1 MYVTNLQTELSK
13 IKKKS
18 SNNSLLYDFNLSSFS
33 DFNYEKLES
42 NKIYHISDIKKT
54 CIDYRLR
61 FLNFKYFK
69 GDIPVDAKTKVKNFK
84 NDHRQNILDLK
95 IMAPSKLFKLK
106 NADDPLLFTSLG
118 NDYFYL
124 IDKWG
129 NDLSY
134 FRKISMWPFKSL
146 TNILIFVSII
156 SIFLTMLIPKGI
168 FVYDSSPKSE
178 FFITYLFM
186 LKSVIA
192 IVIFFGFSLGKNF
205 NTAIWNR
212 KYFN

>member
-1 MYVTNLQTELSK
+1 MFITNIENELQA
-13 IKKKS
+13 IKNK
-18 SNNSLLYDFNLSSFS
+18 
-33 DFNYEKLES
+33 S
-42 NKIYHISDIKKT
+42 NKNSNIYDLNIQFFNDFDIDKLKSKNIYHISDIKKI

-61 FLNFKYFK
+61 FLNIKYFK
-69 GDIPVDAKTKVKNFK
+69 ADIPLTAQTKLKTFK
-84 NDHRQNILDLK
+84 KEQKLNILDLK

-106 NADDPLLFTSLG
+106 NADDPLLFCNLG

-129 NDLSY
+129 NDLSF

-146 TNILIFVSII
+146 TNILFFIA
-156 SIFLTMLIPKGI
+156 FLSLLATLIIPKGI
-168 FVYDSSPKSE
+168 FVYENSPNAE

-186 LKSVIA
+186 LKSIVA
-192 IVIFFGFSLGKNF
+192 IVLFFGFSLGKNF
-205 NTAIWNR
+205 NKAIWNR

>member
-1 MYVTNLQTELSK
+1 MFITNIENELQA
-13 IKKKS
+13 IKNK
-18 SNNSLLYDFNLSSFS
+18 
-33 DFNYEKLES
+33 S
-42 NKIYHISDIKKT
+42 NKNSNIYDLNIQFFNDFDIDKLKSKNIYHISDIKKI

-61 FLNFKYFK
+61 FLNIKYFK
-69 GDIPVDAKTKVKNFK
+69 ADIPLTAQTKLKTFK
-84 NDHRQNILDLK
+84 KEQKLNILDLK

-106 NADDPLLFTSLG
+106 NADDPLLFCNLG

-129 NDLSY
+129 NDLSF

-146 TNILIFVSII
+146 TNILFFIAFLSLLATLII
-156 SIFLTMLIPKGI
+156 PEGI
-168 FVYDSSPKSE
+168 FVYENSPNAE

-186 LKSVIA
+186 LKS
-192 IVIFFGFSLGKNF
+192 IVAVVLFFGFSLGKNF
-205 NTAIWNR
+205 NKAIWNR

>member
-1 MYVTNLQTELSK
+1 MFITNIENELQA
-13 IKKKS
+13 IKNK
-18 SNNSLLYDFNLSSFS
+18 
-33 DFNYEKLES
+33 S
-42 NKIYHISDIKKT
+42 NKNSNIYDLNIQFFNDFDIDKLKSKNIYHISDIKKI

-61 FLNFKYFK
+61 FLNTKYFK
-69 GDIPVDAKTKVKNFK
+69 GDIPYSAQTKLKTFK
-84 NDHRQNILDLK
+84 KEQKLNILDLK

-106 NADDPLLFTSLG
+106 NADDPLLFCNLG

-129 NDLSY
+129 NDLSF

-146 TNILIFVSII
+146 TNILFFIA
-156 SIFLTMLIPKGI
+156 FLSLLATLIIPKGI
-168 FVYDSSPKSE
+168 FVYENSPNAE

-186 LKSVIA
+186 LKS
-192 IVIFFGFSLGKNF
+192 IVAVVLFFGFSLGKNF
-205 NTAIWNR
+205 NKAIWNR

>member
-1 MYVTNLQTELSK
+1 MFITNIENELQA
-13 IKKKS
+13 IKNK
-18 SNNSLLYDFNLSSFS
+18 
-33 DFNYEKLES
+33 S
-42 NKIYHISDIKKT
+42 NKNSNLYSLNISFFNDFDIDKLKSKNIYHISDIKKI

-61 FLNFKYFK
+61 FLNIKYFK
-69 GDIPVDAKTKVKNFK
+69 ADIPLTAQTKLKTFK
-84 NDHRQNILDLK
+84 KEQKLNILDLK

-106 NADDPLLFTSLG
+106 NADDPLLFCNLG

-129 NDLSY
+129 NDLSF

-146 TNILIFVSII
+146 TNILFFIA
-156 SIFLTMLIPKGI
+156 FLSLLATLIIPKGI
-168 FVYDSSPKSE
+168 FVYENSPNAE

-186 LKSVIA
+186 LKS
-192 IVIFFGFSLGKNF
+192 IVAVVLFFGFSLGKNF
-205 NTAIWNR
+205 NKAIWNR

>member
-1 MYVTNLQTELSK
+1 MYVTNLQTELFK

-33 DFNYEKLES
+33 DFNYEKLKS

-69 GDIPVDAKTKVKNFK
+69 GDIPGHAKTKVKNFK

>member
-1 MYVTNLQTELSK
+1 MYVTNLQTELFK

-69 GDIPVDAKTKVKNFK
+69 GDVPVDVKTKVKNFK

>member
-1 MYVTNLQTELSK
+1 MFITNIENELQA
-13 IKKKS
+13 IKNK
-18 SNNSLLYDFNLSSFS
+18 
-33 DFNYEKLES
+33 S
-42 NKIYHISDIKKT
+42 NKNSNIYDLNIQFFNDFDIDKLKSKNIYHISDIKKI

-61 FLNFKYFK
+61 FLNTKYFK
-69 GDIPVDAKTKVKNFK
+69 GDIPYSAQTKLKTFK
-84 NDHRQNILDLK
+84 KEQKLNILDLK

-106 NADDPLLFTSLG
+106 NADDPLLFCNLG

-129 NDLSY
+129 NDLSF

-146 TNILIFVSII
+146 TNILFFIA
-156 SIFLTMLIPKGI
+156 FLSLLATLIIPKGI
-168 FVYDSSPKSE
+168 FVYDNSPNTE

-186 LKSVIA
+186 LKSIVA

-205 NTAIWNR
+205 NKAIWNR

>member
-1 MYVTNLQTELSK
+1 MFITNIENELQA
-13 IKKKS
+13 IKNK
-18 SNNSLLYDFNLSSFS
+18 
-33 DFNYEKLES
+33 S
-42 NKIYHISDIKKT
+42 NKNSNIYDLNIQFFNDFDIDKLKSKNIYHISDIKKI

-61 FLNFKYFK
+61 FLNIKYFK
-69 GDIPVDAKTKVKNFK
+69 ADIPLTAQTKLKTFK
-84 NDHRQNILDLK
+84 KEQKLNILDLK

-106 NADDPLLFTSLG
+106 NADDPLLFCNLG

-129 NDLSY
+129 NDLSF

-146 TNILIFVSII
+146 TNILFFIA
-156 SIFLTMLIPKGI
+156 FLSLLATLIIPKGI
-168 FVYDSSPKSE
+168 FVYDNSPNTE

-186 LKSVIA
+186 LKSIVA

-205 NTAIWNR
+205 NKAIWNR

>member
-1 MYVTNLQTELSK
+1 MFITNIENELQA
-13 IKKKS
+13 IKNK
-18 SNNSLLYDFNLSSFS
+18 
-33 DFNYEKLES
+33 S
-42 NKIYHISDIKKT
+42 NKNSNIYDLSIQFFNDFDIDKLKRKNIYHISDIKRI

-61 FLNFKYFK
+61 FLNIKYFK
-69 GDIPVDAKTKVKNFK
+69 ADIPLTAQTKLKTFK
-84 NDHRQNILDLK
+84 KEQKLNILDLK

-106 NADDPLLFTSLG
+106 NADDPLLFCNLG

-129 NDLSY
+129 NDLSF

-146 TNILIFVSII
+146 TNILFFIA
-156 SIFLTMLIPKGI
+156 FLSLLATLIIPKGI
-168 FVYDSSPKSE
+168 FVYENSPNAE

-186 LKSVIA
+186 LKS
-192 IVIFFGFSLGKNF
+192 IVAVVLFFGFSLGKNF
-205 NTAIWNR
+205 NKAIWNR

>member
-1 MYVTNLQTELSK
+1 MYATNLQTELFK

-42 NKIYHISDIKKT
+42 NKIFHISDIKKT

-69 GDIPVDAKTKVKNFK
+69 GDIPGHAKTQVKSFK

>member
-1 MYVTNLQTELSK
+1 MYKTNIETELKK
-13 IKKKS
+13 IKYKSFKKTS
-18 SNNSLLYDFNLSSFS
+18 IYELNFFTSFDFDIN
-33 DFNYEKLES
+33 KLDGK
-42 NKIYHISDIKKT
+42 NIFHISDIKKT

-61 FLNFKYFK
+61 FLNSKFFK
-69 GDIPVDAKTKVKNFK
+69 GDFPEKTLEKIDNFK
-84 NDHRQNILDLK
+84 KQHRSNYLDLK
-95 IMAPSKLFKLK
+95 VMAPSKLFKLK
-106 NADDPLLFTSLG
+106 NADDPLLFCSLG

-129 NDLSY
+129 NDLSF

-146 TNILIFVSII
+146 TNILTFLVVM
-156 SIFLTMLIPKGI
+156 SIFATLIIPKGI
-168 FVYDSSPKSE
+168 FVYDKKPLTE
-178 FFITYLFM
+178 FFITYLFV

>member
-1 MYVTNLQTELSK
+1 MFITNIENELQA
-13 IKKKS
+13 IKNK
-18 SNNSLLYDFNLSSFS
+18 
-33 DFNYEKLES
+33 S
-42 NKIYHISDIKKT
+42 NKNSNIYDLNISFFNDFDIDKLKSKNIYHISDIKKI

-61 FLNFKYFK
+61 FLNTKYFK
-69 GDIPVDAKTKVKNFK
+69 GDIPYSAQTKLKTFK
-84 NDHRQNILDLK
+84 KEQKLNILDLK

-106 NADDPLLFTSLG
+106 NADDPLLFCNLG

-129 NDLSY
+129 NDLSF

-146 TNILIFVSII
+146 TNILFFIA
-156 SIFLTMLIPKGI
+156 FLSLLATLIIPKGI
-168 FVYDSSPKSE
+168 FVYDNSPNTE

-186 LKSVIA
+186 LKSIVA

-205 NTAIWNR
+205 NKAIWNR